1 MYQTVGDFGREMVKP
16 VGSASSSTEN
26 NGKGSAKRLPRIIFA
41 LAEETDDDTLSQLTA
56 GRGNTVFF
64 PGGPKLNNTMLPIH
78 LSRDLSNMTNP
89 NEKKF
94 ELPPQAT
101 VAMYNEKDGIITD
114 PEALMED
121 LKLKTYQPK
130 WTKVSNSRNYYVK

>member
-1 MYQTVGDFGREMVKP
+1 
-16 VGSASSSTEN
+16 
-26 NGKGSAKRLPRIIFA
+26 
-41 LAEETDDDTLSQLTA
+41 
-56 GRGNTVFF
+56 
-64 PGGPKLNNTMLPIH
+64 
-78 LSRDLSNMTNP
+78 MTNP
-89 NEKKF
+89 NEKRF